1 MLIRPAELAAM
12 RDGTVD
18 LAFRRWDRPRLLAGT
33 RMRTPVGVLEVVSVH
48 KVAARSITAD
58 EARRAGASSRRELL
72 DLLAGRADRPIYRV
86 ELRYAGADPRAA
98 LRAQNEL
105 SDSDREALQARL
117 ARLDEASRHGE
128 WTRQALEII
137 ARRPAVRAPD
147 LAAELG
153 LETVVF
159 KRDVRKLKELG
170 LTESLEVGYRL
181 SPRGAAFLN
190 ELSPLKQPMG
200 GSSGD
205 RS

>member
-1 MLIRPAELAAM
+1 VLIRPAELAAM

-33 RMRTPVGVLEVVSVH
+33 RMRTPVGVLEVVSVD
-48 KVAARSITAD
+48 KVAARAITAD

-72 DLLAGRADRPIYRV
+72 DLLAGRAERPIYRV
-86 ELRYAGADPRAA
+86 EVRYAGVDPRAV
-98 LRAQNEL
+98 LREQDEL
-105 SDSDREALQARL
+105 SDVDRELLRNRL
-117 ARLDEASRHGE
+117 ERLDEASRHGA
-128 WTRQALEII
+128 WTKQALEII

-181 SPRGAAFLN
+181 SPRGTAFLRA
-190 ELSPLKQPMG
+190 M
-200 GSSGD
+200 
-205 RS
+205 